1 MRRFRDIVEDIKAP
15 SPQSLWLNKGKL
27 KFFGTK
33 GWTSMVGEGNEDRQ
47 ELEEKVDNLD
57 KEVGSIQ
64 NNISILNSKAVIE
77 LEIGNSESVK
87 ANNLAKLQDIQSVDH
102 LFFANIDYGYGA
114 AKWLPTTG
122 GEAFIV
128 TSSGRAVIYTIGNDG
143 SVTRASTDIDLTNP
157 NTNLFEVVT
166 ELPTENISTSK
177 LYCVL
182 SSKVGE
188 ENKYIEY
195 AYIKQ
200 TDGQFAWEKMG
211 EFNATPD
218 LSGYAKLS
226 GAVFTGRVETKGV
239 FYPNQLHVGEIYPT
253 SGVNYLLCSIVSKR
267 SSHNTYSTNGQI
279 ADMGVEESFVFT
291 LEDGSKVTKSIRVVS
306 TTNS

>member
-1 MRRFRDIVEDIKAP
+1 MLRRRNIVESTTPP
-15 SPQSLWLNKGKL
+15 STDSLWLNKGIAKAFING
-27 KFFGTK
+27 KWVTIAGGDSPDQK
-33 GWTSMVGEGNEDRQ
+33 
-47 ELEEKVDNLD
+47 ELEEKVDTLD

-64 NNISILNSKAVIE
+64 NDISILNSKAVIE

-87 ANNLAKLQDIQSVDH
+87 ANNLAKLQAIQSVDH
-102 LFFANIDYGYGA
+102 LFFADIDYGYGA

-128 TSSGRAVIYTIGNDG
+128 TSSGRAVIYTIGKDG
-143 SVTRASTDIDLTNP
+143 SVTKASTDIDLTNP
-157 NTNLFEVVT
+157 NTDLFEVVT

-188 ENKYIEY
+188 ENKYTEY

-226 GAVFTGRVETKGV
+226 GATFTGEVKSKLLRDTPYIWTAEQSINKV
-239 FYPNQLHVGEIYPT
+239 PNTAGTITNVGNIE
-253 SGVNYLLCSIVSKR
+253 GFK
-267 SSHNTYSTNGQI
+267 
-279 ADMGVEESFVFT
+279 FT
-291 LEDGSKVTKSIRVVS
+291 LENGSTVTKNIRVLS
-306 TTNS
+306 TTTAPAT

>member
-1 MRRFRDIVEDIKAP
+1 MLRKRNIVESTTPP
-15 SPQSLWLNKGKL
+15 STDSLWLNKGIAKVFVNG
-27 KFFGTK
+27 KWVT
-33 GWTSMVGEGNEDRQ
+33 TGEESPDQ
-47 ELEEKVDNLD
+47 KELEDKVDKLD

-77 LEIGNSESVK
+77 LEIGNSETVK
-87 ANNLAKLQDIQSVDH
+87 ANNLAKLQAIQSVDH
-102 LFFANIDYGYGA
+102 LFFADIDYGYGT
-114 AKWLPTTG
+114 AKCVPNAG

-143 SVTRASTDIDLTNP
+143 SVTKASTDIDLTNP
-157 NTNLFEVVT
+157 NTDLFEVVT

-188 ENKYIEY
+188 ENKYTEY

-211 EFNATPD
+211 EFNAAPD
-218 LSGYAKLS
+218 LSGYARLNDI
-226 GAVFTGRVETKGV
+226 GT
-239 FYPNQLHVGEIYPT
+239 
-253 SGVNYLLCSIVSKR
+253 
-267 SSHNTYSTNGQI
+267 
-279 ADMGVEESFVFT
+279 EESFIFT
-291 LEDGSKVTKSIRVVS
+291 LEDDSKVTKSIRVLS
-306 TTNS
+306 TTTTPAT

>member
-1 MRRFRDIVEDIKAP
+1 MLRKRNIVESTTPP
-15 SPQSLWLNKGKL
+15 SIDSLWLNKGIAKVFING
-27 KFFGTK
+27 KWVTIAGGGTP
-33 GWTSMVGEGNEDRQ
+33 DQ
-47 ELEEKVDNLD
+47 
-57 KEVGSIQ
+57 KEPI
-64 NNISILNSKAVIE
+64 IE
-77 LEIGNSESVK
+77 LEVGNSESVK
-87 ANNLAKLQDIQSVDH
+87 ANNLAKLQAIQSVDN

-114 AKWLPTTG
+114 AKWVPNVG

-143 SVTRASTDIDLTNP
+143 SVTKDSTDIDLTNP
-157 NTNLFEVVT
+157 NTDLFEVVT

-188 ENKYIEY
+188 ENKYTEY

-211 EFNATPD
+211 EFNAAPD

-226 GAVFTGRVETKGV
+226 GATFTGKVDVKANLDVINFDASGGLYFNTLGGNSADGYIICTKDKSPQKV
-239 FYPNQLHVGEIYPT
+239 FA
-253 SGVNYLLCSIVSKR
+253 S
-267 SSHNTYSTNGQI
+267 NGSLQNI
-279 ADMGVEESFVFT
+279 GSEESFVFT

>member
-1 MRRFRDIVEDIKAP
+1 MLRKRNIVESTTPP
-15 SPQSLWLNKGKL
+15 SIDSLWLNKGIAKVFINGKWVTIAGGGASDQKDL
-27 KFFGTK
+27 
-33 GWTSMVGEGNEDRQ
+33 ED
-47 ELEEKVDNLD
+47 KVDKLD
-57 KEVGSIQ
+57 KEVDSIQ

-77 LEIGNSESVK
+77 LEIGNSESVN
-87 ANNLAKLQDIQSVDH
+87 ANNLAKLQAIQSIDS
-102 LFFANIDYGYGA
+102 LFFANIDYGYGT
-114 AKWLPTTG
+114 AKWLPNTG

-143 SVTRASTDIDLTNP
+143 SVTKASTDIDLTNP

-166 ELPTENISTSK
+166 ELPIENISTSK

-188 ENKYIEY
+188 ENKYTEY

-211 EFNATPD
+211 EFNAAPD
-218 LSGYAKLS
+218 LSGYVKLNS
-226 GAVFTGRVETKGV
+226 SPTFTKVTCNKIESNNPGPGTPVFGQKGNSV
-239 FYPNQLHVGEIYPT
+239 NVG
-253 SGVNYLLCSIVSKR
+253 S
-267 SSHNTYSTNGQI
+267 
-279 ADMGVEESFVFT
+279 EESFVFT
-291 LEDGSKVTKSIRVVS
+291 LEDGSKVTKSIRVIS